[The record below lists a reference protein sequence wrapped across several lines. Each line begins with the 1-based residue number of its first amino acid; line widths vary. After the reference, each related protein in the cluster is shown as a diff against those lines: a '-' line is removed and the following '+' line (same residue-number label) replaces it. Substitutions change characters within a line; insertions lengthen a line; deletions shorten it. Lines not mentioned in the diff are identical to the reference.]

1 MTQLDQTHPSNSSED
16 ITVDIKELVGLLW
29 GGRKLIILIT
39 SVVSLCTVFY
49 ALSLTDH
56 YRSNT
61 TMSLMTADKT
71 SMITG
76 GVGGLVSIAGINL
89 ASTYTKGAM
98 IVNTINSRQFL
109 KHLLSFDDV
118 LPSLMAAKSYDKET
132 KKLVFDPDVYDATNK
147 EWLEGEP
154 NYLLAYEIYRSILT
168 VQFQDSRNIIYLDV
182 EHISPVFAQELLTLI
197 IREADNAIR
206 ERDVKRAN
214 EALEY
219 LTSALARTALTEIR
233 TSITMLM
240 RKELEQQMRGG
251 IDSNFVINVIDPP
264 YIPIFKSKPIR
275 SYICLIGAFFG
286 VVIGILWVVVRHFY
300 ALTQIKQTSTP

>member
-1 MTQLDQTHPSNSSED
+1 MAQLDQTHPSNPSKE
-16 ITVDIKELVGLLW
+16 ITVDLKELIGLLW

-39 SVVSLCTVFY
+39 SVIAVCTMVY
-49 ALSLTDH
+49 ALSLTNY
-56 YRSNT
+56 YRSEAI
-61 TMSLMTADKT
+61 MSLMVTDQQ
-71 SMITG
+71 SI
-76 GVGGLVSIAGINL
+76 GLARIGSLASFAGINL
-89 ASTYTKGAM
+89 KSEGTKGAM
-98 IVNTINSRQFL
+98 IVNTINSRAFL

-118 LPSLMAAKSYDKET
+118 LPSIVAAESYDSES
-132 KKLVFDPDVYDATNK
+132 KKLVFDPDIYDATNK

-154 NYLLAYEIYRSILT
+154 NYLLAYENYRSILT

-240 RKELEQQMRGG
+240 RKELEQKMRGG
-251 IDSNFVINVIDPP
+251 ISSNFVINVIDPP
-264 YIPIFKSKPIR
+264 YIPIYKSKPIR